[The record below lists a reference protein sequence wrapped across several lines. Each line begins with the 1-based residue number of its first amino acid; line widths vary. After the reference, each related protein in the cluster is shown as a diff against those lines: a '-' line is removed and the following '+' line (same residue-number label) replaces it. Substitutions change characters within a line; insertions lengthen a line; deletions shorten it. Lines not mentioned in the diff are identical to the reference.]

1 VAKVYIVSFRTHDHR
16 RPSKFIVLA
25 DNMRAAINEAWE
37 HGGADFQS
45 RFDKS
50 TAQAEEM
57 KEGGYAFCD
66 SSLHPAT
73 NTHG

>member
-1 VAKVYIVSFRTHDHR
+1 VSFRSNDDR

-25 DNMRAAINEAWE
+25 ENMRAAINKAWE

-57 KEGGYAFCD
+57 KEGA
-66 SSLHPAT
+66 LRVL
-73 NTHG
+73 

>member
-1 VAKVYIVSFRTHDHR
+1 VAAKVYIVSFRSIDNR

-25 DNMRAAINEAWE
+25 DDMRAAINEAWE

-50 TAQAEEM
+50 TAQAIEM
-57 KEGGYAFCD
+57 KKGA
-66 SSLHPAT
+66 LRVL
-73 NTHG
+73 